1 MHASPNHEP
10 FEPHMTVTSYVVIV
24 ELAMPW
30 DGDLIELPDATP
42 WHVSPAII
50 EAARTDVERFGSRS
64 EPAAMQRLAAALRAR
79 YELLARA
86 WPDTGSALAAIAQAN
101 REIRV
106 AEIAADEIF
115 GPRELAEIERIQ
127 AEAWAS
133 AGE

>member
-1 MHASPNHEP
+1 MNASPNHEP
-10 FEPHMTVTSYVVIV
+10 FEPHMTATNYVVIV

-30 DGDLIELPDATP
+30 DLIELPDVTP
-42 WHVSPAII
+42 WHVSPETI
-50 EAARTDVERFGSRS
+50 EAARTDVEQFGSRS
-64 EPAAMQRLAAALRAR
+64 EPAMQRLAAALRAR
-79 YELLARA
+79 YELLARV
-86 WPDTGSALAAIAQAN
+86 WPNTGSALVAIARAN
-101 REIRV
+101 REIRA

>member
-1 MHASPNHEP
+1 MNASRNHEP
-10 FEPHMTVTSYVVIV
+10 FEPHMMATNYVVIV

-30 DGDLIELPDATP
+30 DLIELPDVTP
-42 WHVSPAII
+42 WHVSPEILA
-50 EAARTDVERFGSRS
+50 AARGDAERFGSRS
-64 EPAAMQRLAAALRAR
+64 EPAMQRLAAALRAR

-86 WPDTGSALAAIAQAN
+86 WPDTGSALVAIAQAN
-101 REIRV
+101 REILA

-115 GPRELAEIERIQ
+115 GPRDLAEAERIQ